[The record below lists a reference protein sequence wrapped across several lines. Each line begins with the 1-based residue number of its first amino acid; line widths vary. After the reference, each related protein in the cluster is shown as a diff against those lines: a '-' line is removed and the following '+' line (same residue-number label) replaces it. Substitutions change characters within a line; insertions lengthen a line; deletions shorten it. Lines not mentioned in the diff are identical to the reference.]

1 MKRILLFS
9 AALVMFLGWTSCG
22 NKDDYKAFVGT
33 WGADRIDYYNIDYAG
48 NPINNTITTYY
59 FTPGDPNNGVDLVFR
74 DDRTGEMRDR
84 SRDSLGVLVY
94 VGKTVVDT
102 TYILCPDTTVVTTFT
117 YSYHKDDGLLYM
129 NMDAVR
135 CYFKRTIN
143 DDDTYTDQL
152 EIVPDSYTSKMQI
165 ELISDEC
172 FIYTYEYRPHYV
184 EKARLI
190 RLNDEVPTAKSSSK
204 PTPVPFM
211 PGSLFGNY

>member
-1 MKRILLFS
+1 
-9 AALVMFLGWTSCG
+9 
-22 NKDDYKAFVGT
+22 
-33 WGADRIDYYNIDYAG
+33 
-48 NPINNTITTYY
+48 
-59 FTPGDPNNGVDLVFR
+59 
-74 DDRTGEMRDR
+74 
-84 SRDSLGVLVY
+84 
-94 VGKTVVDT
+94 
-102 TYILCPDTTVVTTFT
+102 
-117 YSYHKDDGLLYM
+117 M